1 MDKRGRPGFVE
12 FTLEIQI
19 EVAEYLT
26 QHGQKVIEGLQRAV
40 TRYHRN
46 LPVAPSKNEKSH
58 DDIYVERQNEF
69 KAICRTGYR
78 LLRFVLYEL

>member
-40 TRYHRN
+40 TRYNRN
-46 LPVAPSKNEKSH
+46 SPVASSKMKRRMLIFMPN
-58 DDIYVERQNEF
+58 DRMN
-69 KAICRTGYR
+69 
-78 LLRFVLYEL
+78 